1 MNGINAAL
9 QMAQIENIK
18 AQTEKTK
25 QEATNIGAEGIDTKQ
40 KESQIAKLAAETTN
54 EGLKGKLLEVDKTI
68 KGVEAAVSMETLI
81 EQVHK
86 IKADARNAIL
96 EANDKD
102 FTLAGKVIGKKAIY
116 EGMQQEALSY
126 GIKNILTRAQT
137 KNTNQATENLKS
149 SKLNIEEQTRVLTLT
164 LSKLHEE
171 IWKIDNEAQTE
182 KTKQEATTYR
192 DWETDRKST
201 RLNSSHI
208 TRSRMPSSA

>member
-1 MNGINAAL
+1 M
-9 QMAQIENIK
+9 
-18 AQTEKTK
+18 
-25 QEATNIGAEGIDTKQ
+25 
-40 KESQIAKLAAETTN
+40 
-54 EGLKGKLLEVDKTI
+54 KGKLLEVDKTI

-149 SKLNIEEQTRVLTLT
+149 SKLNIEEQTRVLTLS
-164 LSKLHEE
+164 LSKMHEE
-171 IWKIDNEAQTE
+171 IWKIDNETALIE
-182 KTKQEATTYR
+182 LA
-192 DWETDRKST
+192 RKK
-201 RLNSSHI
+201 I
-208 TRSRMPSSA
+208 SAEIEELGLDNDVIHRTIDELSKLVGTLWMGKKIAK